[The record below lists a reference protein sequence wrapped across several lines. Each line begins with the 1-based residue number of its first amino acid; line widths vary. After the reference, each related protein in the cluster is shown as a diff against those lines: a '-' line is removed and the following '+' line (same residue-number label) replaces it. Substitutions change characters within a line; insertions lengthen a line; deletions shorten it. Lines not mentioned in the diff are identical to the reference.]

1 MLKEYGVELGIK
13 DFSVNVV
20 FDIIWLNVLMDFGFE
35 KLNGNVEWLLLDGYL
50 IELSDK
56 GLCIFIL
63 FSLNLLVWK
72 FSFDFWDV
80 FVKGFFY
87 DDMGGMLS
95 IVDGKVYID
104 DIEIDGGVGEI
115 EIMGFIDF
123 NIGGLNYNVLF
134 VLNVIGNLL
143 FLVYFLVMLFIVF
156 VVFVID

>member
-1 MLKEYGVELGIK
+1 
-13 DFSVNVV
+13 
-20 FDIIWLNVLMDFGFE
+20 
-35 KLNGNVEWLLLDGYL
+35 
-50 IELSDK
+50 
-56 GLCIFIL
+56 
-63 FSLNLLVWK
+63 
-72 FSFDFWDV
+72 
-80 FVKGFFY
+80 
-87 DDMGGMLS
+87 MGGMLS

-156 VVFVID
+156 VVFVIDQVLIFVKVILNVNYCVIGIIKDFKFDEVECNSKDISLFV